1 MVLPSKYHSK
11 IQYLTIIKNIMER
24 NIINRLNEVMS
35 YYCISATALAKK
47 SGIDASNLNKML
59 NGTQNITQQTLK
71 KIADANNVSLD
82 WLQTGKG
89 EMINNTQTV
98 GEITNSKVAGVNV
111 HGNDIHINPDAY
123 ETLLKIV
130 ETYQGITKQFQN
142 HIDRLITLLEKKYG
156 E

>member
-1 MVLPSKYHSK
+1 
-11 IQYLTIIKNIMER
+11 
-24 NIINRLNEVMS
+24 MS

-89 EMINNTQTV
+89 EMINNTQTI